1 MTSEY
6 EKLLSLVSKIN
17 KCQGE
22 KCLICHFPDKDENL
36 IKLKCHHYFHFHC
49 ISSNNKL
56 KENIKCPYCDRI
68 SKIIKNI
75 DHCKYTLQKGPN
87 KGKECGRNNCK
98 YHITNPIIN
107 KLKIN
112 KLKYDNKSD
121 NKSDKQCKS
130 IIKYGPKKGDQ
141 CCRIDC
147 GYHKSKNIIV

>member
-56 KENIKCPYCDRI
+56 EENIKCPYCDKI

-75 DHCKYTLQKGPN
+75 EHCKYTLQKGPN
-87 KGKECGRNNCK
+87 KGNEFHPLDYLMLPFTGRFSK
-98 YHITNPIIN
+98 YFHLRGFTSFNF
-107 KLKIN
+107 
-112 KLKYDNKSD
+112 S
-121 NKSDKQCKS
+121 
-130 IIKYGPKKGDQ
+130 
-141 CCRIDC
+141 
-147 GYHKSKNIIV
+147 